1 MGLIF
6 PSSAV
11 LLQNHANSGGGERNT
26 TLNSMKYEIFGN
38 SNVFLFQIFHP
49 DRPMQMWTQQP
60 GACMI
65 RERLSKQRVRV
76 ALPRPCRS
84 CWKQGPRSLFW
95 KRGVS
100 LIMLKSY
107 GYWWMLVL
115 TKMRSGS
122 AEDEWHVPDF
132 VKFWV
137 EGRENEKKGWKKVPK
152 MMFKIHKNLTYFPTL
167 RTWWGQDAPSN
178 LVRPPC
184 TKEGGPEGSFDLR
197 HCMFMAAGYL
207 QLLFSAPF
215 QWTRDKLIMLMCK
228 APILI
233 V

>member
-1 MGLIF
+1 MGLRF

-84 CWKQGPRSLFW
+84 CWKQGPRSPFW

-137 EGRENEKKGWKKVPK
+137 EGREKWEK
-152 MMFKIHKNLTYFPTL
+152 MMNKRFQRWCSKFTILTYFPTL

-178 LVRPPC
+178 LVRPPG
-184 TKEGGPEGSFDLR
+184 TKEGGPKGSFDLR
-197 HCMFMAAGYL
+197 HCMFMPAGYL
-207 QLLFSAPF
+207 QLLLVPPFSG
-215 QWTRDKLIMLMCK
+215 QETN
-228 APILI
+228 
-233 V
+233 